1 MTASAETPGSLVPPS
16 HGGLWWSLRDGVT
29 IWRRDLL
36 HLKHNPLE
44 IASNLIFP
52 IFTVILFGYV
62 FGSAIKVPGGGSYR
76 SYLMPGLF
84 AMSQVSAMGTLALVT
99 ADDAAKGI
107 MDRFRS
113 MPMARLAVPF
123 GRTLADMVSG
133 ILSIAGMAAVG
144 LIVGWRI
151 DNGVPDAIAAF
162 ALLLL
167 FRYALGW
174 LGAYLGLLIK
184 NPNTADALVP
194 LTFPVSMIANT
205 FVSPAGMPVWLR
217 VVAYWNPISALVA
230 SLRYLFGNPGAVTPS
245 PPLPLQHP
253 ILTTL
258 AWCALFLAVFVPL
271 ATYRYTHRGR

>member
-1 MTASAETPGSLVPPS
+1 MTTQVITSNGRAQTP
-16 HGGLWWSLRDGVT
+16 HGRLWWSLRDGLT

-36 HLKHNPLE
+36 HLKHNPME
-44 IASNLIFP
+44 VASNLIFP
-52 IFTVILFGYV
+52 ILTVVLFGYV
-62 FGSAIKVPGGGSYR
+62 FGSAIAVPGGGSYR
-76 SYLMPGLF
+76 SYLLPGLF
-84 AMSQVSAMGTLALVT
+84 AMSQVSAMGTLALVV

-123 GRTLADMVSG
+123 GRTMADLVSG
-133 ILSIAGMAAVG
+133 ILSIIGMALVG
-144 LIVGWRI
+144 FIVGWRVS
-151 DNGVPDAIAAF
+151 DGVAKAIAAF
-162 ALLLL
+162 GLLLL

-184 NPNTADALVP
+184 NPNSADALIP
-194 LTFPVSMIANT
+194 LTFPVAMLANT

-217 VVAYWNPISALVA
+217 YIAEWNPISALVS
-230 SLRYLFGNPGAVTPS
+230 SLRELFGNPGAVTSS

-253 ILTTL
+253 IITTL
-258 AWCALFLAVFVPL
+258 LWCGLFLVAFMPL